1 MITRT
6 TVWPT
11 RDQYIFVSPEVAI
24 AGCAITPGFM
34 KTPHQSSSG
43 KTLWGGL
50 LQLLDDEEIRQQPR
64 VAVGVLLCVRR
75 DEEIRDPLD
84 ICRVGREHVFP
95 DLAPA
100 RFDVDAAFVA
110 AVWGRLKRFP
120 S

>member
-11 RDQYIFVSPEVAI
+11 RDQYTFVSPEVAI

-43 KTLWGGL
+43 KTPWGGL
-50 LQLLDDEEIRQQPR
+50 LQPLDDEEIRQQPR

-84 ICRVGREHVFP
+84 ICRIGREQFFQTSRLPVSTSM
-95 DLAPA
+95 
-100 RFDVDAAFVA
+100 RRSSR